1 MHRMRE
7 SGRWGVGKWVDV
19 WEWECVCGCAV
30 CKDKAASPTFRVDR
44 GALPWA
50 LESQCPETSARAG
63 SGKPESKVVLSA
75 SGSNG
80 KQQQQQ

>member
-7 SGRWGVGKWVDV
+7 SGRWGVGKWVDGCVGVGV
-19 WEWECVCGCAV
+19 WMWVCCMQGQG
-30 CKDKAASPTFRVDR
+30 SEPTFRVDR

-63 SGKPESKVVLSA
+63 SGKPERAK
-75 SGSNG
+75 
-80 KQQQQQ
+80 